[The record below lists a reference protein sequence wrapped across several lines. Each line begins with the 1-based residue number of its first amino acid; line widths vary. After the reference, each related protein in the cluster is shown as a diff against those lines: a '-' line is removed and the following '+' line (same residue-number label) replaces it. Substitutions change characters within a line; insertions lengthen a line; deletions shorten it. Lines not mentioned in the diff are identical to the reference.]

1 MRLFRNL
8 IHVEPNLPPL
18 YKEGHEEW
26 KGYDVTYQ
34 DVEKQVAGSYSRT
47 DHPHFRP
54 VHRALIPIIEDYLDG
69 IKVIPT
75 FFFLGIFLSLHQKQI
90 ELKIHKNLCLLNVQR
105 YLQTSQLS

>member
-47 DHPHFRP
+47 DHPP
-54 VHRALIPIIEDYLDG
+54 
-69 IKVIPT
+69 
-75 FFFLGIFLSLHQKQI
+75 QI
-90 ELKIHKNLCLLNVQR
+90 MSMVQI
-105 YLQTSQLS
+105 TWTVVA